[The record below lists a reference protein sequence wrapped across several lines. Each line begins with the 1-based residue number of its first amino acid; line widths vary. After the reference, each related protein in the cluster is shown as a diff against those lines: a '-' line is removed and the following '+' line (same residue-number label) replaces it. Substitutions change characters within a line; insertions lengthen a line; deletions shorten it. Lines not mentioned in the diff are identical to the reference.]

1 VALALGLVLLPAP
14 ARAQNREQ
22 QQLMADMRMLQ
33 EQVQQLR
40 AAVNGLIEQVKTASA
55 RIDTQTETARKNAA
69 DQMQLVK
76 TLTDAVS
83 ALREKI
89 DSNSVQVG
97 RLTEENDAIRQGLA
111 MLQKSLSQALVQF
124 QALAPVA
131 PNAEQPPAGGGVV
144 PAAPGAAS
152 GTGGAA
158 PAGAAPPPAPV
169 GANLPPSPKA
179 YYDSAFGYYTAG
191 QYDTAID
198 AFQDVVTKFPD
209 SSFALDAQFFIGE
222 AYYTMGRYA
231 QARDAY
237 ALVISKYKDQGLDP
251 AERVPDSY
259 FKQGLCYEQ
268 LRQLDKAVQ
277 NYRLVLQKY
286 PDSSAAV
293 QAQQEL
299 KKLNIKD

>member
-1 VALALGLVLLPAP
+1 MRRTQVLSAALALGLVMGAAP
-14 ARAQNREQ
+14 VRAQNREQ

-40 AAVNGLIEQVKTASA
+40 AAVNALTEQVKTGSA
-55 RIDTQTETARKNAA
+55 RIDTQTEAARTSFAN
-69 DQMQLVK
+69 QMQLLK
-76 TLTDAVS
+76 TLTDTVS

-111 MLQKSLSQALVQF
+111 MLQKSVSDALVQF

-131 PNAEQPPAGGGVV
+131 PDVEQPPGAGGG
-144 PAAPGAAS
+144 AP
-152 GTGGAA
+152 
-158 PAGAAPPPAPV
+158 PAGAAPPPPA
-169 GANLPPSPKA
+169 GGNLPPSPKT

-209 SSFALDAQFFIGE
+209 SSFAMDAQFFIGE
-222 AYYTMGRYA
+222 AYYNESRYE

-237 ALVISKYKDQGLDP
+237 ALVISKYKDQDIDP
-251 AERVPDSY
+251 AERVPDAY

-268 LRQLDKAVQ
+268 LRQIPKAVQ
-277 NYRLVLQKY
+277 NYRLILQKY
-286 PDSSAAV
+286 ADSSAAV
-293 QAQQEL
+293 QAQQQL
-299 KKLNIKD
+299 KKLNIKIGN